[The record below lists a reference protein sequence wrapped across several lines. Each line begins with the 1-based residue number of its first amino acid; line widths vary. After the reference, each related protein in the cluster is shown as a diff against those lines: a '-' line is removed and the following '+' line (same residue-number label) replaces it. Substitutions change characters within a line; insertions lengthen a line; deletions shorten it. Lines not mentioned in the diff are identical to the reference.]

1 MKARFDEQQ
10 PSVTTKKI
18 DGYIFIYICLNE
30 TRVEEE
36 FEGVKQTYYEYDYHE
51 IKEDEGVL
59 DVDAINANPSL
70 YMNYPDIIQIQ
81 EKQLKK
87 KIEKEQRE
95 KTLNELPKEEAL
107 NYKFLYKE
115 WNSYQDGFE
124 LTEGMRLMY
133 KGNLW
138 QVEKTHNKQSDWW
151 PGKDPT
157 LFEQFDK
164 DEHKGTK
171 EDPIPVPE
179 SVTTSGF
186 TYIYGKYYKWKDITY
201 LCQRGGVSNPES
213 MYGQEVKLNYSP
225 DALIGHYFIIG

>member
-1 MKARFDEQQ
+1 M
-10 PSVTTKKI
+10 
-18 DGYIFIYICLNE
+18 
-30 TRVEEE
+30 
-36 FEGVKQTYYEYDYHE
+36 
-51 IKEDEGVL
+51 

-138 QVEKTHNKQSDWW
+138 QVEKTHNKQSNRY
-151 PGKDPT
+151 PGADPT
-157 LFEQFDK
+157 LFEELDGSEFNPITAY
-164 DEHKGTK
+164 KGL
-171 EDPIPVPE
+171 
-179 SVTTSGF
+179 
-186 TYIYGKYYKWKDITY
+186 YYKANLYY
-201 LCQRGGVSNPES
+201 LDPTNN
-213 MYGQEVKLNYSP
+213 EVYKCRETEETLQSEGKQLTNLP
-225 DALIGHYFIIG
+225 HELVNVYFDWVRKEA